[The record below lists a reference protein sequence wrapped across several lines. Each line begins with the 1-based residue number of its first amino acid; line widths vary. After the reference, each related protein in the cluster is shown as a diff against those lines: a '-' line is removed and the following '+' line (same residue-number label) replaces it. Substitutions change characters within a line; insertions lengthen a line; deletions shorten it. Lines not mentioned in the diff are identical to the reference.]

1 MVRRDPL
8 VRQVGGRRP
17 RRVGPNRSDRDPA
30 ACLTIICRSVCR
42 DCPYAAVMSLGA
54 GRHRAVGEELAET
67 LEAQGQLHAML
78 LEAEE
83 KTKDEMIELTQQFR
97 KQGLTAQQA
106 HDRAWEMV
114 RESYIL
120 LPAES

>member
-1 MVRRDPL
+1 MTSLTQYGRMAEKHWRQFCPKMVQEL
-8 VRQVGGRRP
+8 QTKG
-17 RRVGPNRSDRDPA
+17 
-30 ACLTIICRSVCR
+30 L
-42 DCPYAAVMSLGA
+42 L
-54 GRHRAVGEELAET
+54 HR
-67 LEAQGQLHAML
+67 ML

-83 KTKDEMIELTQQFR
+83 KTKDEMATLRTEFM

-120 LPAES
+120 LLPES

>member
-1 MVRRDPL
+1 MKALTQYGRPAEKHWREHCPNL
-8 VRQVGGRRP
+8 VR
-17 RRVGPNRSDRDPA
+17 A
-30 ACLTIICRSVCR
+30 
-42 DCPYAAVMSLGA
+42 
-54 GRHRAVGEELAET
+54 
-67 LEAQGQLHAML
+67 LEAKGQLHAML

-83 KTKDEMIELTQQFR
+83 KTKDEMIDLTQQFR

-106 HDRAWEMV
+106 YDRAWEMA